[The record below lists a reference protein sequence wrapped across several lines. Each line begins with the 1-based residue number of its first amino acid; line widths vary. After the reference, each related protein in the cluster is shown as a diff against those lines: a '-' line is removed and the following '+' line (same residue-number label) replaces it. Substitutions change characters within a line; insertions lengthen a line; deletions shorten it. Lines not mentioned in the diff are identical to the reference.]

1 MGSRVRNSDN
11 GLIAEK
17 LGWKPQQPLFESFRK
32 TYAWIEQQVSQ
43 STQV

>member
-1 MGSRVRNSDN
+1 MGTRGRNLEN

-32 TYAWIEQQVSQ
+32 TYAWVEQQVSQ
-43 STQV
+43 SAQV